1 MSRVGQAVI
10 NIPDGVEVKKV
21 DKNFL
26 VKGTKGELSAP
37 ISETVE
43 VIIEQKV
50 IKVEPKDKSSR
61 NNKALWGTTRALINN
76 AIQGV
81 NVGFEKEME
90 IVGVGYRGALQGK
103 KLTLNLGLSHVV
115 EIEVPD
121 YISIKMDGN
130 TKFTISSA
138 DKQKLGEFAAMV
150 RSKRPPEPFKG
161 KGIRYSNEF
170 ILRKE
175 GKKK

>member
-1 MSRVGQAVI
+1 MSRVGQSVI

-21 DKNFL
+21 DNNFL
-26 VKGTKGELSAP
+26 VKGTKGELSAQ

-43 VIIEQKV
+43 VIIEQNV
-50 IKVEPKDKSSR
+50 IKIEPKDKNSR
-61 NNKALWGTTRALINN
+61 NKALWGTTRALINN

-81 NVGFEKEME
+81 NVGFEKDME
-90 IVGVGYRGALQGK
+90 IVGVGYRGSLQGK